1 MKILITSFLALFLSL
16 NCFSQTERIAHRSHS
31 GKNKN
36 FKITGKDNWG
46 LPSYVVEQQL
56 KADSIAKSKG
66 DTLAGKSKKGF
77 HCKKCKAK
85 AAKKH
90 HKPTSK

>member
-1 MKILITSFLALFLSL
+1 MKILIASFFALFFSL

-46 LPSYVVEQQL
+46 IPSHVMEQRL
-56 KADSIAKSKG
+56 KEDSIALAKG
-66 DTLAGKSKKGF
+66 DTLSGKSKKGF
-77 HCKKCKAK
+77 HCKKCRAK
-85 AAKKH
+85 AMKKH
-90 HKPTSK
+90 HKPITR